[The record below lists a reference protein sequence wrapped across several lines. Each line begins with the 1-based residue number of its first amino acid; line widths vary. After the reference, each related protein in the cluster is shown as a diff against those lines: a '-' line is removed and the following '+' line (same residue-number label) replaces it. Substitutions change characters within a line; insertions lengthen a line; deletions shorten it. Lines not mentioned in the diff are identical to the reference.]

1 MPQKKEQK
9 ERVAR
14 LLETLERDDILI
26 ISSSKI
32 RLTLRLATCLIFLT
46 ISTMLIA
53 SPLLSGSSPAA
64 APPLI
69 VGGIISVIISGTTA
83 AATHRQL
90 SQGIRLTLTS
100 EEVRLENKDGDVIEK
115 ARWRDIDQFTPILS
129 QSPLQIIKTVS
140 YHLTDTGR
148 ERRQE
153 FLDTAP
159 TARKQY
165 FLLSSPWTRNAGSV
179 IYPSGFTISNS
190 NIFDLLERAHWR
202 YRSKR
207 VRSH

>member
-1 MPQKKEQK
+1 MPQKK

-26 ISSSKI
+26 IPSSKI
-32 RLTLRLATCLIFLT
+32 RLTLRLAICLIFLT

-64 APPLI
+64 APALI

-83 AATHRQL
+83 AATHRQV

-140 YHLTDTGR
+140 YHLTDT
-148 ERRQE
+148 
-153 FLDTAP
+153 
-159 TARKQY
+159 
-165 FLLSSPWTRNAGSV
+165 
-179 IYPSGFTISNS
+179 
-190 NIFDLLERAHWR
+190 
-202 YRSKR
+202 
-207 VRSH
+207 

>member
-1 MPQKKEQK
+1 
-9 ERVAR
+9 
-14 LLETLERDDILI
+14 
-26 ISSSKI
+26 
-32 RLTLRLATCLIFLT
+32 
-46 ISTMLIA
+46 MLIA

-64 APPLI
+64 APALI

>member
-64 APPLI
+64 PPALI

-83 AATHRQL
+83 AAHRQL